1 MDNNQVNV
9 NGNNERRGRGLFYGV
24 VAVATFIIMAVGA
37 TFAYFAATANSANT
51 SITAGSTA
59 LTLELLSYESAWSKS
74 DLIPVDNNIVRYGFV
89 NQNDTT
95 VKVDTR
101 TCFNSDD
108 EVVDCD
114 DESVDDDKTVVTY
127 TDDLRNAMCVDDY
140 GNSICSVYVFQIV
153 NDNASPQT
161 MTFSIVSTLNT
172 FEHLR
177 AMAYEV
183 NVSDV
188 GAYESTDNNN
198 HTGDPSS
205 FTVMNGSTTLSD
217 GEYTPVYINRKGV
230 SRTALTDAYGELSD
244 VLLPNVQE
252 NEASDENTSMRTV
265 VAANNVNI
273 DSNETKTFAIVLYI
287 QNLTTAQSEDE
298 DSLFRGAINVT
309 TGDGTT
315 GVSGYISAAG

>member
-1 MDNNQVNV
+1 MDSNQVNG
-9 NGNNERRGRGLFYGV
+9 NGKNGRGLFYGV

-51 SITAGSTA
+51 SITAGSTS
-59 LTLELLSYESAWSKS
+59 LSLELLSYESAWSKD

-95 VKVDTR
+95 VKVATT
-101 TCFNSDD
+101 TCYNEED

-114 DESVDDDKTVVTY
+114 DESVVSDKTVVTY
-127 TDDLRNAMCVDDY
+127 ADDLRNAMCVDDF

-153 NDNASPQT
+153 NDNASAQT

-172 FEHLR
+172 FEHLK

-183 NVSDV
+183 DVSDV
-188 GAYESTDNNN
+188 GAYNSTANNN
-198 HTGDPSS
+198 QTGDPSS
-205 FTVMNGSTTLSD
+205 FTVMNGSTALNV

-230 SRTALTDAYGELSD
+230 TRTALTDAYGQLSD
-244 VLLPNVQE
+244 ILLPNVQE
-252 NEASDENTSMRTV
+252 NEASDENISMRTV
-265 VAANNVNI
+265 VVANNVGI

-309 TGDGTT
+309 TGDGTS